1 MHAGSVEAG
10 PAKACPNHHGT
21 NRGGLAMPIV
31 ALTLLLCA
39 VKIFYSDCLCCIR
52 FGAWPAI
59 SQNLIFTACKHQ
71 Q

>member
-1 MHAGSVEAG
+1 
-10 PAKACPNHHGT
+10 
-21 NRGGLAMPIV
+21 MPIV

-39 VKIFYSDCLCCIR
+39 VMIFYSGCLCCIR